1 MRRCFVFAAGKRCG
15 LRQYPQEG
23 DLVIA
28 ADAGYRYC
36 QEEDIIPD
44 LLIGDFD
51 SMEIPED
58 FPNSE
63 HRPHVERRPIEK
75 DDTDTM
81 LALKVGLSWHCDTF
95 YIYGGLGGERLDHA
109 LANLQSLLYLRRRG
123 AAGYL
128 YEENFVWTVV
138 ENEALNIPRSVPDG
152 LLSVFSLTERSEGV
166 TLSGLRYPLSE
177 GVLTAEFP
185 LGVSNHFTAEKA
197 LIRVRKGALLVGW
210 ELPPV
215 PDDEYA
221 DE

>member
-1 MRRCFVFAAGKRCG
+1 MRRCFVFAAGDWYG

-36 QEEDIIPD
+36 LEEEIMPD

-51 SMEIPED
+51 SMEKPLD
-58 FPNSE
+58 F
-63 HRPHVERRPIEK
+63 PHVERRPIEK

-81 LALKVGLSWHCDTF
+81 LALKVGISRGCNTF
-95 YIYGGLGGERLDHA
+95 YIYGGLGGKRLDHA

-128 YEENFVWTVV
+128 YGENFVWTVV
-138 ENEALNIPRSVPDG
+138 ENETLNIPCSVENG
-152 LLSVFSLTERSEGV
+152 LLSVFSLTERAEGV
-166 TLSGLRYPLSE
+166 TLSGLRYPLE
-177 GVLTAEFP
+177 GAVLKAEFP
-185 LGVSNHFTAEKA
+185 LGVSNHFAADKA
-197 LIRVRKGALLVGW
+197 MIRVHNGALLVGW

-215 PDDEYA
+215 PDGDYEDE
-221 DE
+221 